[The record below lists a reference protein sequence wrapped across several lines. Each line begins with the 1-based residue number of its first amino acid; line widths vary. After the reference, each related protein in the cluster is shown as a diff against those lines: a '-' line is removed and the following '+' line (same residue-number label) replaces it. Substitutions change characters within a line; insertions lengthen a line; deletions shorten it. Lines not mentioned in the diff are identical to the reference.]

1 MTIRTDLK
9 SLTFTGTAEIL
20 IEVHKPVQSIVLHAA
35 SPLELESAVL
45 GSAQLKTESVRPA
58 EHIRVDEKKERAEI
72 KFAGGEIQKGE
83 HKIGLRWKAQLDGE
97 RPPLRTAVL
106 TKG

>member
-9 SLTFTGTAEIL
+9 SLTFTGTVEIL
-20 IEVHKPVQSIVLHAA
+20 VEVHKPVQSIVLHAA

-72 KFAGGEIQKGE
+72 KFTGGEIQKGE

-97 RPPLRTAVL
+97 QPHSHATVSLE
-106 TKG
+106 G